1 MMTKQKTLEVLRVCS
16 MLSFSCLLLFF
27 SNCGGNDP
35 SPQELRLSELSA
47 TWEVQRVTNDG
58 TNVTN
63 QFTGFS
69 LTARVDKT
77 YSTTN
82 GGNPWPA
89 AGTFDFLN
97 DTDVDRLL
105 RSDGTTITIVEV
117 TETSLTLTL
126 QVNRVGGTAAGITGD
141 FTFSLVKQ

>member
-35 SPQELRLSELSA
+35 NPQELRLNELSA

-58 TNVTN
+58 ADVTN

-69 LTARVDKT
+69 LTATVEKT
-77 YSTTN
+77 YSTIN

-97 DTDVDRLL
+97 DTDIDRLL
-105 RSDGTTITIVEV
+105 RSDGTTITIIEV
-117 TETSLTLTL
+117 TATNLILNL
-126 QVNRVGGTAAGITGD
+126 QVNSVRGTAAGITGD